1 MMRSFVLSML
11 VLFSFFAPLSAS
23 AEPKDLTLPEV
34 KVWKSPT
41 CGCCGK
47 WAQHL
52 RDNGFTV
59 KEINTPSMAAIKRS
73 VGIGQKLASCHTAIV
88 GDYVIEGHVPAQDI
102 KRLLSEKRSVKGL
115 TVPGMPLGSPGM
127 EQADGTKEKYDV
139 LSFDEN
145 GKVEVFAKH

>member
-1 MMRSFVLSML
+1 MLRSFVIF
-11 VLFSFFAPLSAS
+11 LFIITSFFASLPAS
-23 AEPKDLTLPEV
+23 AESKDLTLPEV

-59 KEINTPSMAAIKRS
+59 KEINVPSMAAIKRS

-102 KRLLSEKRSVKGL
+102 KRLLTEKRSVKGL
-115 TVPGMPLGSPGM
+115 AVPGMPLGSPGM
-127 EQADGTKEKYDV
+127 EQEDGTKEKYDV

>member
-1 MMRSFVLSML
+1 MLRTLILSLLVITSFLT
-11 VLFSFFAPLSAS
+11 PLPAS
-23 AEPKDLTLPEV
+23 AESKDLALPEV

-73 VGIGQKLASCHTAIV
+73 VGIGPKLASCHTAIV

-102 KRLLSEKRSVKGL
+102 KRLLSEKRTITGL
-115 TVPGMPLGSPGM
+115 AVPGMPLGSPGM
-127 EQADGTKEKYDV
+127 EQEDGIKDKYDV
-139 LSFDEN
+139 LSFDNN
-145 GKVEVFAKH
+145 GKVEVFAKQ